1 MRKEGRV
8 FLKKKEYVSPVFYA
22 MHIKLQDVICT
33 SVEGL
38 NSQVNSGDDWG
49 EDEEEIIG
57 G

>member
-1 MRKEGRV
+1 M
-8 FLKKKEYVSPVFYA
+8 KKKEYVSPVFYA